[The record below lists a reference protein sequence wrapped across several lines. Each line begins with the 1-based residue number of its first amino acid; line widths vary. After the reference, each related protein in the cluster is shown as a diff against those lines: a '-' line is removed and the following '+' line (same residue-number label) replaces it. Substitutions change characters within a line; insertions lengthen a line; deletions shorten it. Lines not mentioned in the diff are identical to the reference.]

1 MPSGMGTPPRR
12 VRLLGGDVDLI
23 APSDVLRRIDAAAS
37 GGEPALIANHNAH
50 SLFLI
55 RRSAALRAFF
65 AQADLIQID
74 STPLILWGRLLG
86 LPLTRK
92 MRSTYLDWRGDFWRL
107 AEARRWRVFYLGG
120 ASGVA
125 DAAASRLA
133 QRYPNARIGCRHGYF
148 DMAVDSEENRQVL
161 AQIAAFDPQV
171 LLVGMGMPLQ
181 ELWVLENR
189 AAIGRRA
196 ILTVGA
202 AFDYEG
208 GAQVAAPRWTGQLG
222 VEWLARLIAQPRRLA
237 GRYLVEPWSLIGPAL
252 GDVAAALARPRGAG
266 R

>member
-1 MPSGMGTPPRR
+1 MGAPPRR
-12 VRLLGGDVDLI
+12 IRLLGGEVDLI
-23 APSDVLRRIDAAAS
+23 TPGDVLQRVDRAAS

-50 SLFLI
+50 SLFLV
-55 RRSAALRAFF
+55 RRSPQLQTFF

-92 MRSTYLDWRGDFWRL
+92 MRSTYLDWRDDFWRL

-120 ASGVA
+120 APGVA
-125 DAAASRLA
+125 DAAAARLA
-133 QRYPNARIGCRHGYF
+133 RRYRGVRIACQHGYF
-148 DMAVDSEENRQVL
+148 DHAADSLENRQVL
-161 AQIAAFDPQV
+161 AAISAFDPQV

-202 AFDYEG
+202 AFDYEA
-208 GAQVAAPRWTGQLG
+208 GAQIAAPRWTGRLG
-222 VEWLARLIAQPRRLA
+222 VEWLARLVGQPRRLA

-252 GDVAAALARPRGAG
+252 GDIAAALARPRGAA